1 MLRRIA
7 AFALLL
13 GPLAAGADE
22 VQGRARVA
30 DGDTMTVAGEKVRL
44 FGIDAPELHQ
54 SCTRAD
60 GTAWTCGAW
69 AKGVLDDLVGGQ
81 EVTCTGDSRDR
92 YGRLLARC
100 AGGGRDLG
108 DALVRAGA
116 AVAFRRYSTD
126 YVDAE
131 KAAIFAG
138 AGVWQGGFDRPE
150 DYRASLR
157 EATPPAI
164 ARTDTDCPIKGNI
177 SGSGRIYH
185 LPGQEDYDATR
196 IDPARGERWFCSE
209 GEARAAGWRR
219 ARR

>member
-1 MLRRIA
+1 MARLIA
-7 AFALLL
+7 VLALML

-30 DGDTMTVAGEKVRL
+30 DGDTMTVSGEKVRL

-54 SCTRAD
+54 SCARAD
-60 GTAWTCGAW
+60 GTAWACGAW
-69 AKGVLDDLVGGQ
+69 ARDVLEGLVGGRQ
-81 EVTCTGDSRDR
+81 VTCTGDSRDR
-92 YGRLLARC
+92 YGRLVATC
-100 AGGGRDLG
+100 TVGGRDLG

-116 AVAFRRYSTD
+116 AVAFRRYSTA

-131 KAAIFAG
+131 KAALFAG
-138 AGVWQGGFDRPE
+138 AGIWQGGFDTPE

-157 EATPPAI
+157 DAAPPVTA
-164 ARTDTDCPIKGNI
+164 DPGTDCPIKGNI
-177 SGSGRIYH
+177 SASGRIYH

-196 IDPARGERWFCSE
+196 VDPARGERWFCSE
-209 GEARAAGWRR
+209 ADAVTAGWRR